1 MTTSELL
8 ELDYR
13 EPVNVVK
20 IEKALRK
27 IEPFKDIPLSE
38 NIPMLKMEVAIAKLE
53 KKTGLRV
60 NYIMPL
66 PVEKNHLY
74 TARIMDGNSMLEVKK
89 IYGVSLYELFSK
101 LCIYFYTKYMKMK

>member
-1 MTTSELL
+1 MTTNELL

-27 IEPFKDIPLSE
+27 MEPFKDIPLSE
-38 NIPMLKMEVAIAKLE
+38 SVPILKMEMAVAKME
-53 KKTGLRV
+53 KKTGLYV
-60 NYIMPL
+60 NYITPL
-66 PVEKNHLY
+66 RVGRNHLY
-74 TARIMDGNSMLEVKK
+74 TARIMSPKLFTEVKK

-101 LCIYFYTKYMKMK
+101 LCIFFYTKYVNVK